1 MKFKEKITVN
11 KYLYFA
17 CFLLLIACQSCL
29 TLEEK
34 VDFYTP
40 TSGRMTLQFGFFE
53 GIENL
58 DGALGSKKD
67 STASTGNTI
76 SNEIDKTDDSFISK
90 VKKSLYKYSIECA
103 KIDGISEIKIDTTEL
118 RYRIGMD
125 FENINAL
132 NLSMNKFIVIADDIF
147 DFDDT
152 LKGSKPQE
160 IIKFYKVGN
169 QMTYRSTESLLSFLI
184 DSKKIK
190 ESSLS
195 MGDVLMKDSKY
206 TVTLNFPE
214 KISSVKN
221 KHSKILYDF
230 KGVSWEIGLL
240 DVFRQKSD
248 MSNEIYY

>member
-1 MKFKEKITVN
+1 MN

-40 TSGRMTLQFGFFE
+40 TSGRMTLQFVFFE

-67 STASTGNTI
+67 STASAGNTT
-76 SNEIDKTDDSFISK
+76 SNEIDTTEGSFTSK
-90 VKKSLYKYSIECA
+90 VKKNLYKYSIECA
-103 KIDGISEIKIDTTEL
+103 KIDGITEIRIDTTEL
-118 RYRIGMD
+118 RYRIGMN
-125 FENINAL
+125 FKNINAL
-132 NLSMNKFIVIADDIF
+132 NISMNKFIVIADDIF

-152 LKGSKPQE
+152 LKGVKPQE
-160 IIKFYKVGN
+160 VIEFYKVGN

-190 ESSLS
+190 ESSMS

-221 KHSKILYDF
+221 KDSKILYNF
-230 KGVSWEIGLL
+230 KGVSWEISLL
-240 DVFRQKSD
+240 DIFRKKANI
-248 MSNEIYY
+248 SNEVYY